1 MPNITGDQSLLK
13 RINRMALVR
22 LVKAQ
27 PGLSRV
33 DLAKRTGLT
42 KTTVG
47 MLVQELIEEGWLRQN
62 APSEAQGVGRRP
74 LPITLDPSRIGLLG
88 ADIGVDYL
96 NVVACN
102 LQGDL
107 LFSRR
112 LAYRHAEVNRS
123 VKSLAALVA
132 RAHAVLVEQRRRPLG
147 LGVGVPGMFDVRD
160 GLLRFAPNLGWHE
173 VQLEALIHDRLAEV
187 GCGALSVSVMN
198 EAKAAALSEYVFGA
212 EHHSGPLVYL
222 SMGIGLGAGIVLD
235 DRLYLGNDGLAG
247 EVGHTILQKDGPRC
261 SCGRLGCAETFV
273 SQRAISRDATGK
285 DRPILSI
292 EALAE
297 RVARGDKPTV
307 RAAQR
312 AGEYLGLVLQNL
324 GNTVNPAVV
333 VLGGPL
339 CQLGGV
345 FLDTAVKQMEA
356 AAGKYDYHRH
366 SIRTCRFGQNA
377 CAVGAAGSVFQHHV
391 HSLGETPSASPD
403 PTRSARRR
411 ARPPAAARVTSAE

>member
-27 PGLSRV
+27 PGMSRV

-47 MLVQELIEEGWLRQN
+47 MLVQELIDEGWLRQN

-74 LPITLDPSRIGLLG
+74 LPITLDSGRMGLLG
-88 ADIGVDYL
+88 ADLGVDYL

-102 LQGDL
+102 LQGEL

-112 LAYRHAEVNRS
+112 VAYRHGEVARS

-147 LGVGVPGMFDVRD
+147 LGVGVPGMLDVEG
-160 GLLRFAPNLGWHE
+160 GLLRFAPNLGWHD
-173 VQLEALIHDRLAEV
+173 VRLGALLQERLAEV
-187 GCGALSVSVMN
+187 GCGGLPVSVMN

-212 EHHSGPLVYL
+212 EHHTGPLVYL
-222 SMGIGLGAGIVLD
+222 SMGVGLGAGIVLD

-285 DRPILSI
+285 DRPVLSVD
-292 EALAE
+292 ALAE
-297 RVARGDKPTV
+297 RVARGDRSTV
-307 RAAQR
+307 RAAQK
-312 AGEYLGLVLQNL
+312 AGQYLGLVLQNL
-324 GNTVNPAVV
+324 GNTLNPAVV

-339 CQLGGV
+339 CQLGAV

-356 AAGKYDYHRH
+356 AAGKYDSPRQ
-366 SIRTCRFGQNA
+366 SVRTCRFGLDA
-377 CAVGAAGSVFQHHV
+377 CALGAAGSVFQRHLHLV
-391 HSLGETPSASPD
+391 REAPAEPEAAGGEP
-403 PTRSARRR
+403 R
-411 ARPPAAARVTSAE
+411 ARLAAARLVVE